1 MNTDIQIDMVNVDLQ
16 SRSLNMKTL
25 RRDTSSKMVKYLAF
39 RYLRLIQ
46 KTLMYVTNSK
56 RLPKLPNKLP
66 NEF

>member
-1 MNTDIQIDMVNVDLQ
+1 MNIDLQHIKKNVYLQ
-16 SRSLNMKTL
+16 SRSQNMKTL

-39 RYLRLIQ
+39 CYLRLIQ

-56 RLPKLPNKLP
+56 KLPKLPNKLP